1 MKTYW
6 DSSALVEAVVNPSLL
21 RRLHAERGI
30 TRPHALAEVF
40 SALTGNPH
48 TRITADHAC
57 AVIENLSRSLDFTEI
72 TAPETLKALK
82 TARQKG
88 VRGGRVHDYLHA
100 VAAEK
105 SGARNIITLDQN
117 DFVGITN
124 LPVEQA

>member
-6 DSSALVEAVVNPSLL
+6 DSSALVEAVGNAPLL
-21 RRLHAERGI
+21 RRLQSERAA
-30 TRPHALAEVF
+30 TRPHSLAEVF

-48 TRITADHAC
+48 TRIAADHA
-57 AVIENLSRSLDFTEI
+57 AAIIAHLSRSLDFTEI
-72 TAPETLKALK
+72 TALETLKALK
-82 TARQKG
+82 SAGQKG

-105 SGARNIITLDQN
+105 SGAQRILTLDQN
-117 DFVGITN
+117 DFSDLTS

>member
-6 DSSALVEAVVNPSLL
+6 DSSALVEAVANAPLL
-21 RRLHAERGI
+21 RRLQAERAT
-30 TRPHALAEVF
+30 TRPHTLAEVF

-48 TRITADHAC
+48 TRITADHA
-57 AVIENLSRSLDFTEI
+57 AAIIENLARSLDFTKLTPPEI
-72 TAPETLKALK
+72 VKALK

-105 SGARNIITLDQN
+105 SGARKILTLDQN
-117 DFVGITN
+117 DFADITS

>member
-6 DSSALVEAVVNPSLL
+6 DSSALVEAVTNAPLL
-21 RRLHAERGI
+21 RRLQSERAV
-30 TRPHALAEVF
+30 TRPHTLTEVF

-48 TRITADHAC
+48 TRITADNA
-57 AVIENLSRSLDFTEI
+57 AAIIEHLSRSLDFTEI

-100 VAAEK
+100 VAAKK
-105 SGARNIITLDQN
+105 SGAKKILTLDQN
-117 DFVGITN
+117 DFSDITS